1 MLTFFYPITN
11 IFIFPQPNYRHNHLN
26 PDVKKGAW
34 TEKEEI
40 LIVQMRANLGNR
52 WAKIARALPGRS
64 DNDVKNRWN
73 SKKNQQ
79 QQKNIF
85 FLRIH
90 VLFFIFLFVN
100 LTFDSF
106 CVFVFSLVEK
116 ASG

>member
-1 MLTFFYPITN
+1 
-11 IFIFPQPNYRHNHLN
+11 
-26 PDVKKGAW
+26 VKKGAW

-85 FLRIH
+85 FTNTL
-90 VLFFIFLFVN
+90 
-100 LTFDSF
+100 
-106 CVFVFSLVEK
+106 CFVFYLPFC
-116 ASG
+116 

>member
-79 QQKNIF
+79 QQKN
-85 FLRIH
+85 H
-90 VLFFIFLFVN
+90 FLFTN
-100 LTFDSF
+100 T
-106 CVFVFSLVEK
+106 CFVFYLPFC
-116 ASG
+116 